1 MEVRGHCIP
10 VTMGSGS
17 ETGDSYSGAG
27 CLVMTLG
34 QINDGHTDHASLQP
48 AELINNTHYQI
59 IQQLL

>member
-1 MEVRGHCIP
+1 MLLLLWYCIP
-10 VTMGSGS
+10 VTMGS

-48 AELINNTHYQI
+48 PELINNTHYQI

>member
-1 MEVRGHCIP
+1 M
-10 VTMGSGS
+10 GS

-48 AELINNTHYQI
+48 PELINNTHYQI